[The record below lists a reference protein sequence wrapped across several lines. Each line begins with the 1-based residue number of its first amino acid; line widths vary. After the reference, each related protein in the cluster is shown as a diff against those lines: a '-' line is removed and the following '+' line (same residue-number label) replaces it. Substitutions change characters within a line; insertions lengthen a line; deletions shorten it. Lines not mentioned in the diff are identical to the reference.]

1 MGRNKRAR
9 RGATVE
15 ADVTSAPIAGFS
27 LYRVTD
33 DGRVYNT
40 RSNEYLTPD
49 LPNSGYYRVK
59 LFDDT
64 GKRRGAYIHRLVA
77 LGYVANPLSLEQVHH
92 INHDK
97 LDNHRD
103 NLIWV
108 TSSQNNLY
116 TRDAGRHSM
125 HILTMSDAAE
135 IRERSAAGEP
145 QKDIAADYDICQA
158 NVSRVVTNRTWHDPD
173 YTPPDRS
180 AGLSDDDVRD
190 IRLLVANGVKARA
203 LATRYGICDSY
214 VRHIAR
220 GERRTKKTA
229 TGE

>member
-1 MGRNKRAR
+1 
-9 RGATVE
+9 
-15 ADVTSAPIAGFS
+15 

-40 RSNEYLTPD
+40 RTNEYLTPD

-103 NLIWV
+103 NLMWV

-125 HILTMSDAAE
+125 HVLTMADAVE
-135 IRERSAAGEP
+135 IRKRSAAGEQ
-145 QKDIAADYDICQA
+145 QKDIAADYAICQA
-158 NVSRVVTNRTWHDPD
+158 NVSRVVRNRTWHDPD
-173 YTPPDRS
+173 YTPVDKG
-180 AGLSDDDVRD
+180 AALSDNDVAE
-190 IRLLVANGVKARA
+190 IRLLRANGIPAQT
-203 LATRYGICDSY
+203 LASRYRICDSY
-214 VRHIAR
+214 VRHIVR
-220 GERRTKKTA
+220 GTRRKKTA